1 MTVTQADI
9 HDEKTAAALSGLRDR
24 ALAHLS
30 GDRAPYDAAG
40 AVEALEALGL
50 SGAAERTP
58 LALEAFAA
66 VVIARGKRPRRA
78 QKPLY
83 KLYQVRIA
91 NDEQAEYFEFVDSI
105 AASVENGFS
114 LEGVTFN
121 TALTDVDQPQLWR
134 DTEAAIATVAD
145 VFGPAF
151 LNSGTLLGAIREG
164 RFIDHD
170 DDVDIA
176 VVMPA
181 KDAVEAAVL
190 WTAGIDTLVAR
201 GLVKSRERRNLGIFK
216 LSSTTGVNIDVFPAW
231 IEGGR
236 VYLYPHTSGELVE
249 ADLLPLAACKTTGLP
264 IPRNAEAMLEVNY
277 GPGWRQPDPGFT
289 FGWVTANKRFASFR
303 DALESAIKA

>member
-1 MTVTQADI
+1 MTKADMY
-9 HDEKTAAALSGLRDR
+9 DEKTGDTLTALRDN

-30 GDRAPYDAAG
+30 GGTAPYDGAV
-40 AVEALEALGL
+40 AVEAFDALGL
-50 SGAAERTP
+50 SDAAGLTP

-83 KLYQVRIA
+83 KLYQARIV
-91 NDEQAEYFEFVDSI
+91 NDEQAEDLAFVDRI
-105 AASVENGFS
+105 AAAEENGFS

-134 DTEAAIATVAD
+134 DTEAAIATAAE
-145 VFGPAF
+145 VFGPAS

-181 KDAVEAAVL
+181 KDPVEAAAL
-190 WTAGIDTLVAR
+190 WTAGIDVLVAR

-216 LSSTTGVNIDVFPAW
+216 LSSTSGVNIDVFPAW
-231 IEGGR
+231 IEEGR
-236 VYLYPHTSGELVE
+236 VYLYPHTSGELAE
-249 ADLLPLAACKTTGLP
+249 DDLLPLAACKTTGLP

-277 GPGWRQPDPGFT
+277 GKGWREPDPGFA
-289 FGWVTANKRFASFR
+289 FPWGPANKRFSAFR
-303 DALESAIKA
+303 AALEDAIKA